1 MNPLMNF
8 NQIISQYNAIKN
20 NPKEIN
26 KILLNSGRI
35 SNEQYEA
42 IKDMNPAQTGQYLLN
57 NGLLGQGQ
65 VNQLS
70 QMIPQIQQALN
81 GQQGF

>member
-35 SNEQYEA
+35 SQGQYDA
-42 IKDMNPAQTGQYLLN
+42 IKDMSPAQTGQYLLN
-57 NGLLGQGQ
+57 NGILQQGQ
-65 VNQLS
+65 MGQLT
-70 QMIPQIQQALN
+70 QMVSQIQQMM
-81 GQQGF
+81 GG